1 MPFDRSSPSSKNFLN
16 KKVHVHADIDECLDG
31 NHNCS
36 EYADC
41 ENTHGGFNC
50 KCYTGYEGD
59 GVICQSKIVSP
70 STLI

>member
-1 MPFDRSSPSSKNFLN
+1 MLDWCALSFDGAIALN
-16 KKVHVHADIDECLDG
+16 TYVHALPDIDECLEG

-41 ENTHGGFNC
+41 ENKHGGFNC

-59 GVICQSKIVSP
+59 GMTCKRK
-70 STLI
+70 